1 MADKKKMNS
10 RAIMV
15 GIVAPFVLC
24 GCAKDNI
31 SAVVDSH
38 IKQAEEVID
47 FARNNMGDDP
57 DTMLLI
63 NALNSCKVGLED
75 TKYLCEAEVRAE
87 KNNTAYWKLACG
99 VLVGILVALGYL
111 FIRVKV

>member
-1 MADKKKMNS
+1 
-10 RAIMV
+10 MV

-31 SAVVDSH
+31 SAVVDNH

-75 TKYLCEAEVRAE
+75 TKYLCKAEVRAE

-111 FIRVKV
+111 FIRVKE

>member
-1 MADKKKMNS
+1 M
-10 RAIMV
+10 RY
-15 GIVAPFVLC
+15 IVVALLFVLC
-24 GCAKDNI
+24 GCSKNNI

-87 KNNTAYWKLACG
+87 KTNTAYWKLATLFSISG
-99 VLVGILVALGYL
+99 FLVLLLWVLRKM
-111 FIRVKV
+111 FI